1 MFKVKKHGRE
11 KLFEQAMLARK
22 ERPTRRRMVPG
33 EIEPLPWVSVSLWTA
48 FALVGG
54 YILFFSPALMI
65 QRVSVEGESVVSLA
79 EYEDFAKTSLEG
91 AYLGVFKK
99 RNYFL
104 VPTRGIADRI
114 LERYPLLSSVTVER
128 HFPNTLSLSLHEAPA
143 LLRWCSGGPCYGVR
157 DGRAVSIPYSE
168 DDRYAS
174 SRLSVIDESAL
185 PVQVGALLPVEP
197 YLETFR
203 IVRSGLA
210 RLTGREAP
218 AIAATPSRHSNEL
231 TLSTGESWRLLIA
244 IDRPAE
250 ESLGALSVFLDEY
263 GKEHS
268 DRSKLDSVDLR
279 VEGKVFYAESGQ
291 PAEEAKSTEDSPAN
305 PSNKEDAKKKK
316 KSDR

>member
-1 MFKVKKHGRE
+1 
-11 KLFEQAMLARK
+11 MLARK
-22 ERPTRRRMVPG
+22 ERPTRRRAVPG
-33 EIEPLPWVSVSLWTA
+33 EIESLPWVSASLWTA

-65 QRVSVEGESVVSLA
+65 QRVSVEGESVVPLA
-79 EYEDFAKTSLEG
+79 EYEDFAEMSLEG
-91 AYLGVFKK
+91 TYLGVFKK
-99 RNYFL
+99 RNFFL
-104 VPTRGIADRI
+104 VPTREITDHI
-114 LERYPLLSSVTVER
+114 LERYPLLSGVVVER
-128 HFPNTLSLSLHEAPA
+128 RFPNTLSLSLREAPA

-203 IVRSGLA
+203 IMRSGLA
-210 RLTGREAP
+210 RLTEREAP
-218 AIAATPSRHSNEL
+218 AVATTPSRHSNEL

-250 ESLGALSVFLDEY
+250 ESLGTLSVFLDEY
-263 GKEHS
+263 EKEHP

-291 PAEEAKSTEDSPAN
+291 PTEEVESAETGSTTSSD
-305 PSNKEDAKKKK
+305 KEDVKKKK